1 MKKRYLLKGILT
13 TLAVFVA
20 SGFLYLYT
28 AGYRLEKKM
37 EKPVDLSIT
46 GMINAKSIPE
56 GATVYLDGNMVTATD
71 SSIGGVA
78 PGKYQLRIVKNGFVT
93 WEKNI
98 EVFPELV
105 TDITAILVSK
115 TPRIEPLTQTG
126 ARNPAMS
133 PSLNAIAFFSQDKEK
148 PGVRVLPLTSNR
160 LNIFSSNPTSV
171 LEDTPYTK
179 FSEGQ
184 EVIWSPDEK
193 QLLIKEREDSYY
205 LVDLE
210 TKMAKSATDWHMIKN
225 EWEKQLLEKK
235 KALLEKAEL
244 DENVK
249 NNAINQM
256 ALWSPDGKKF
266 LYSQENSI
274 GQIEYR
280 VYNMENPLPV
290 GEKEDTLVLAKDH
303 GDTQPIFSWFA
314 DSFHLIMVEE
324 EPNEENSE
332 LVETDSE
339 AMNSMKLDERKG
351 TVSLIRIDGTNKTG
365 IYSGRIYSE
374 NVFSSPL
381 GDKIILLTSFR
392 ADDQTDLYAISIR

>member
-13 TLAVFVA
+13 TLAVLLA

-56 GATVYLDGNMVTATD
+56 GAAVYLDGKMVTATN
-71 SSIGGVA
+71 SSIGGVT
-78 PGKYQLRIVKNGFVT
+78 PGKYQLKIVKNGFVT
-93 WEKNI
+93 WEKTI
-98 EVFPELV
+98 EVLPELV

-126 ARNPAMS
+126 ARNPVIS

-148 PGVRVLPLTSNR
+148 PGVRVLPLTSGR
-160 LNIFSSNPTSV
+160 LNIFSSNPTSI
-171 LEDTPYTK
+171 LEDTPYIK

-184 EVIWSPDEK
+184 NIIWSPDEK
-193 QLLIKEREDSYY
+193 QLLIKEQEDSYY

-210 TKMAKSATDWHMIKN
+210 TKMAKSATNWHVVKS

-235 KALLEKAEL
+235 RALLEKAEL

-266 LYSQENSI
+266 LYSQENSM

-280 VYNMENPLPV
+280 VFNMENPLPI
-290 GEKEDTLVLAKDH
+290 GEKEDTLVLAKAQ

-324 EPNEENSE
+324 ESEEKIYRTP
-332 LVETDSE
+332 ETDNE
-339 AMNSMKLDERKG
+339 TINSMKLDEKKG
-351 TVSLIRIDGTNKTG
+351 TVSLIRIDGTNKTN
-365 IYSGRIYSE
+365 IYNGRIYSE
-374 NVFSSPL
+374 NVFSSPA